1 MLCGLETAR
10 DSADLIG
17 NRISVYLYLYVPRLR
32 KKMNYV
38 LEEDQVMMRL
48 TNIIGTSTIAERIVV
63 HEYKVLNKVSYRLHF
78 SIFLP
83 TVRLRSCLDDLVFL
97 H

>member
-1 MLCGLETAR
+1 MIDRRYRIHERESCVLCGLETAR

-17 NRISVYLYLYVPRLR
+17 NRISVYIYLYVPRLR

-48 TNIIGTSTIAERIVV
+48 TNIISRYQYVPLQE
-63 HEYKVLNKVSYRLHF
+63 K
-78 SIFLP
+78 
-83 TVRLRSCLDDLVFL
+83 SCS
-97 H
+97 